1 MDSANAKQ
9 TLRELLASQRL
20 GVLATSDGEHIHATL
35 VAFSVTPDLG
45 TIVFATTRATR
56 KFRIIEREPRVA
68 MLFDN
73 RTNEVVDFS
82 EARAATAHGT
92 AAEAVKEGSEL
103 LRLYL
108 RDHPYLRDFV
118 SAPTCAL
125 VAVRVD
131 RYDLV
136 GSFQNVLEIRI
147 DD

>member
-1 MDSANAKQ
+1 MDSVNARQ

-20 GVLATSDGEHIHATL
+20 AVLAASDGEMTHATL
-35 VAFSVTPDLG
+35 VAFSVTEDLG

-56 KFRIIEREPRVA
+56 KFRIIGRNPRVS
-68 MLFDN
+68 MLIDN
-73 RTNEVVDFS
+73 RTNEVADFRD
-82 EARAATAHGT
+82 ALAATAHGT
-92 AAEAVKEGSEL
+92 AAETAKEDSEL
-103 LRLYL
+103 LQLYL
-108 RDHPYLRDFV
+108 SEHPYLRDFV

-136 GSFQNVLEIRI
+136 GSFQNVLEIRV